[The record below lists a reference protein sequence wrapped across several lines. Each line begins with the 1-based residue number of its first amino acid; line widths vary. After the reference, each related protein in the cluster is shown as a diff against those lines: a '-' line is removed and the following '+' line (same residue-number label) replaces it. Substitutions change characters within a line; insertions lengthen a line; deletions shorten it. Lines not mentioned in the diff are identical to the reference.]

1 MTFNT
6 LYPRRRFWNLFH
18 FGMALLVTAVGLL
31 ALLWI
36 LWTTLRFGVSALNLQ
51 LFRMDTPA
59 PGNTGGLR
67 NAFVGSLLLVG
78 IAVLAGTPLG
88 ILAGTFLAEFSHGR
102 PIAGVVRF
110 FNDILLSAPSIVIG
124 LFAYSIVVY
133 PMGHYSGW
141 AGAVALAIIFIPVV
155 LRTTDEM
162 LRLVPGSLR
171 EAALALG
178 APHWKMI
185 LRVTY
190 RAAGA
195 GILTGVLLA
204 LARISGE
211 TAPLI
216 FTVLSNQFW
225 STNLNQ
231 PIATLPVAIY
241 QFAMGPYAGLQ
252 ALAWAGALVTVI
264 FILFL
269 SIAARYLL
277 WRSQKG

>member
-1 MTFNT
+1 MNA
-6 LYPRRRFWNLFH
+6 LYARRRFWNFFH
-18 FGMALLVTAVGLL
+18 FGMAMLVTVIGLVV
-31 ALLWI
+31 LLWI
-36 LWTTLRFGVSALNLQ
+36 TWTTLRFGFSALNLQ

-59 PGNTGGLR
+59 PGNPGGLR

-78 IAVLAGTPLG
+78 LAVLAGTPLG
-88 ILAGTFLAEFSHGR
+88 ILAGTFLAEFSQGR
-102 PIAGVVRF
+102 RIGGVVRF

-124 LFAYSIVVY
+124 LFAYSVVVY

-141 AGAVALAIIFIPVV
+141 AGAVALAIIFVPVV

-178 APHWKMI
+178 APYWTMI

-195 GILTGVLLA
+195 GILTGILLA

-216 FTVLSNQFW
+216 FTVLNNQFW
-225 STNLNQ
+225 STDLGK
-231 PIATLPVAIY
+231 PIASLPVAIY
-241 QFAMGPYAGLQ
+241 QFAMSPYADLQ

-264 FILFL
+264 FILLL
-269 SIAARYLL
+269 SLAARYVLY
-277 WRSQKG
+277 RSQRS